1 MKKLARTLMLGV
13 NNTKEKRIFLLAI
26 ITSIVYSVMLIFTP
40 FFLSM
45 ILDGAEKNSIFGLQY
60 NVFLVI
66 SVLFIYCI
74 LTMVL
79 FIISKKAVNTFVL
92 NSKLN
97 IEKAVIK
104 DVMAS
109 SMNTSGIINI
119 FNNDIVNFCNKYCRS
134 FFKLLTS
141 TSFIIIGLILIAFI
155 NIYAFLLE
163 TFFLAGAFIIHVIYR
178 SKLSRRYDEYREQ
191 KEKSLKGIS
200 SFLNGKLT
208 IKSNDAF
215 SYADE
220 NVSRL
225 IKQKAKSESFY
236 NLLLRKSDAIIM
248 AIPIVTTLF
257 MSIAYSKMIS
267 KGMVNKNMALAGTYV
282 AGYIIWELIHIIP
295 MINNMASVSS
305 VQDRIIKAFEN
316 KDSFNDAVGSNDE
329 AVNRITVNNLNV
341 IIDDRV
347 ILNEINL
354 SFDTTKKYLI
364 IGNSGCGKTT
374 LINSFIGLNDY
385 NGTISDDSSD
395 GNAYKYQI
403 NYLPQKVETFPGS
416 IGLNISIE
424 EEVNEKEVLDVI
436 NKATYGNCNINNEF
450 DATTSTQSGGELKKI
465 AFARALYHQKKHPI
479 MVMDEPFEG
488 LDLASKKEI
497 EKQILQHE
505 GMALVV
511 SHIFDRDF
519 VEKMDEIIIIEDG
532 SVVYSGCYSNIP
544 SLLKKHYFDWTV

>member
-13 NNTKEKRIFLLAI
+13 NNAKEKKILLLAV
-26 ITSIVYSVMLIFTP
+26 ITSIVYSMMLIVTP
-40 FFLSM
+40 FFVSV
-45 ILDGAEKNSIFGLQY
+45 ILDGAEKNDIFGFQY
-60 NVFLVI
+60 NVFIVI
-66 SVLFIYCI
+66 TTLFIYCL

-92 NSKLN
+92 NSKLS
-97 IEKAVIK
+97 IESAVIK
-104 DVMAS
+104 DVMVS
-109 SMNTSGIINI
+109 SVSTSNVINI
-119 FNNDIVNFCNKYCRS
+119 FNNDIVSYCDKYYRS

-141 TSFIIIGLILIAFI
+141 ISFILIGLILT
-155 NIYAFLLE
+155 AFLSVHAFFIEL
-163 TFFLAGAFIIHVIYR
+163 FFLGGAFLIHVIYKR
-178 SKLSRRYDEYREQ
+178 KLSKSYDDYRVQ
-191 KEKSLKGIS
+191 KENSLKGIS

-215 SYADE
+215 SYADR
-220 NVSRL
+220 NVSGL
-225 IKQKAKSESFY
+225 IKKKADSEFMY
-236 NLLLRKSDAIIM
+236 NLLMRKSDAIIT
-248 AIPIVTTLF
+248 AIPVVATVF
-257 MSIAYSKMIS
+257 MSISYSKLIS
-267 KGMVNKNMALAGTYV
+267 KGIVNKNMALAGTYV

-295 MINNMASVSS
+295 LINNMTSVKSI
-305 VQDRIIKAFEN
+305 QDRIIKAFDN
-316 KDSFNDAVGSNDE
+316 HDAIVDE
-329 AVNRITVNNLNV
+329 TVDNIEPINQINIRDLNV
-341 IIDDRV
+341 TIDERS
-347 ILNEINL
+347 ILNDINL

-374 LINSFIGLNDY
+374 LINSLIGLNDY
-385 NGTISDDSSD
+385 KGTISDDSSN
-395 GNAYKYQI
+395 GNVYRKQI

-436 NKATYGNCNINNEF
+436 NKATYGNCDINSEF

-465 AFARALYHQKKHPI
+465 AFARALYHKKKHPI

-488 LDLASKKEI
+488 LDLVSKKEI

-511 SHIFDRDF
+511 SHIFNRDF

-544 SLLKKHYFDWTV
+544 SLLKKHYFGWTV